1 MTMLARDTHALYDPV
16 RTPFEVDERD
26 FPVTGALEDQFRFL
40 LRYAI
45 LAPSTYNTQPWR
57 FAVSENGIEVYADYT
72 RRMPFVDPGNRELL
86 LSIGAAVAT
95 VRVAAA
101 HFGFSCLVEYNHTG
115 SSDRPLAIALLTP
128 VAAHPIGDA
137 SRARLF
143 PAVARRRTNRR
154 AFLLS
159 RIPRSALE
167 AFGGLDGGRVS
178 SLTVSVDGRLN
189 EAVADLVAEADTR
202 QLADQAYRDDMSAW
216 IHADTAAVSDGI
228 PAVATGSKGVP
239 PPIASWAVRAVESAR
254 QRATQE
260 LNLCRQAPALAV
272 IASEDTVPH
281 WLDAGELLQELLL
294 TAERE
299 GLACSYFNMP
309 MHVPEIR
316 ARLRSVIG
324 VSSWP
329 QLLLRIG
336 YCLEETPRTPR
347 RPLEDA
353 LVPTSIV

>member
-1 MTMLARDTHALYDPV
+1 MMMPAGDTHALYDPV
-16 RTPFEVDERD
+16 RTPFGIDERD
-26 FPVTGALEDQFRFL
+26 FPAAGTLEDQFRFL
-40 LRYAI
+40 LRYVI

-57 FAVSENGIEVYADYT
+57 FAVSENGIEVYADYA
-72 RRMPFVDPGNRELL
+72 RRMPVADPGNRELL
-86 LSIGAAVAT
+86 LSVGAAVAT
-95 VRVAAA
+95 LRVAAA

-115 SSDRPLAIALLTP
+115 SSDRPLAAALLTP
-128 VAAHPIGDA
+128 VAAHPVGDA
-137 SRARLF
+137 SRAMLF
-143 PAVARRRTNRR
+143 PAIVRRRTNRK

-167 AFGGLDGGRVS
+167 AFGGLGAGRVS
-178 SLTVSVDGRLN
+178 SLAVSVDGRLN
-189 EAVADLVAEADTR
+189 ETVAALVAEADTQ
-202 QLADQAYRDDMSAW
+202 QLSDQAYRDDMSAW
-216 IHADTAAVSDGI
+216 IHADTAAAADGI
-228 PAVATGSKGVP
+228 PAIAVESRGVP
-239 PPIASWAVRAVESAR
+239 PSIASWAVRAVDIGR
-254 QRATQE
+254 QRASRDR
-260 LNLCRQAPALAV
+260 NLCREAPALAV
-272 IASEDTVPH
+272 ISSEDTVPH

-329 QLLLRIG
+329 QLLLRVG

-347 RPLEDA
+347 RPLEDV
-353 LVPTSIV
+353 LLPTTNV

>member
-1 MTMLARDTHALYDPV
+1 MTMLAGDTRTLYDPV
-16 RTPFEVDERD
+16 RTPFELHERE
-26 FPVTGALEDQFRFL
+26 FPVTGLLEDQFRFL

-57 FAVSENGIEVYADYT
+57 FAVSDNGIEVYADYA
-72 RRMPFVDPGNRELL
+72 RRMPVADPGNRELL

-95 VRVAAA
+95 LRVAAA
-101 HFGFSCLVEYNHTG
+101 HFGFACFVEYNHTG
-115 SSDRPLAIALLTP
+115 SSDRPLAVALLTP
-128 VAAHPIGDA
+128 MAAHPVGDA
-137 SRARLF
+137 VRATLF
-143 PAVARRRTNRR
+143 PAITRRRTNRR

-167 AFGGLDGGRVS
+167 AFRGLDAGRQS
-178 SLTVSVDGRLN
+178 SLRVSVDGRMN
-189 EAVADLVAEADTR
+189 EAVAALVAAADAQ

-216 IHADTAAVSDGI
+216 IHADTAGVSDGI
-228 PAVATGSKGVP
+228 PVAAAGSKGVP
-239 PPIASWAVRAVESAR
+239 PPIASCAVRAVDSGQ
-254 QRATQE
+254 QRAA
-260 LNLCRQAPALAV
+260 LDRNLCQEAPALAV
-272 IASEDTVPH
+272 ISSEDTVPH
-281 WLDAGELLQELLL
+281 WLDAGELLQEFLL

-299 GLACSYFNMP
+299 GLVCSYFNMP

-316 ARLRSVIG
+316 AQLRAVTG

-347 RPLEDA
+347 RALEDM
-353 LVPTSIV
+353 LVPTTIV

>member
-1 MTMLARDTHALYDPV
+1 MMIAGDTRAVYDPV

-26 FPVTGALEDQFRFL
+26 FPVGGSLEDQFRFL

-72 RRMPFVDPGNRELL
+72 RRMPVADPGNRELL
-86 LSIGAAVAT
+86 MSVGAAVAT
-95 VRVAAA
+95 LRIAAA

-115 SSDRPLAIALLTP
+115 SSDRPLAVALLTP
-128 VAAHPIGDA
+128 TASHPSAG
-137 SRARLF
+137 SPGETLF
-143 PAVARRRTNRR
+143 PAIVRRRTNRR
-154 AFLLS
+154 PFLLS

-167 AFGGLDGGRVS
+167 GFAGLDSGRPS
-178 SLTVSVDGRLN
+178 SLVVSVDARLN
-189 EAVADLVAEADTR
+189 GTVAGLVAEADA
-202 QLADQAYRDDMSAW
+202 QQFADQAVRDDLSAW
-216 IHADTAAVSDGI
+216 IHPDAAAVPDGI
-228 PAVATGSKGVP
+228 PAIATDARGVP
-239 PPIASWAVRAVESAR
+239 PPIASWAVRAVDNAR
-254 QRATQE
+254 QRATQDQ
-260 LNLCRQAPALAV
+260 NLCREAPALAV
-272 IASEDTVPH
+272 ISSEDTVPH
-281 WLDAGELLQELLL
+281 WLDAGELLQQLLL

-316 ARLRSVIG
+316 ARLRAVIG

-329 QLLLRIG
+329 QLLLRTG

-347 RPLEDA
+347 RPLEDV
-353 LVPTSIV
+353 LIPSPMV

>member
-1 MTMLARDTHALYDPV
+1 MTMLARDAHALFDPV
-16 RTPFEVDERD
+16 RTPFGVDERH
-26 FPVTGALEDQFRFL
+26 FPVAGPLEDQFRFL
-40 LRYAI
+40 LRYVI

-57 FAVSENGIEVYADYT
+57 FAVSENGIEVYADYA
-72 RRMPFVDPGNRELL
+72 RRMPVADPGNRELL

-95 VRVAAA
+95 LRVAAA
-101 HFGFSCLVEYNHTG
+101 HFGFACLVEYNHTG
-115 SSDRPLAIALLTP
+115 TSDRPLAVALLNP
-128 VAAHPIGDA
+128 VAAHPVGDA
-137 SRARLF
+137 VRARLF
-143 PAVARRRTNRR
+143 PAITRRRTNRR
-154 AFLLS
+154 EFLRT

-167 AFGGLDGGRVS
+167 AFAGIDAGRQS

-189 EAVADLVAEADTR
+189 DTVAALVGEADA
-202 QLADQAYRDDMSAW
+202 QQFADQAYRDDMSAW
-216 IHADTAAVSDGI
+216 IHPESAAVPDGI

-239 PPIASWAVRAVESAR
+239 APVASWAVRAVDSAR
-254 QRATQE
+254 RRAAQDR
-260 LNLCRQAPALAV
+260 NLCSEAPALAV
-272 IASEDTVPH
+272 ISSEDTVPH

-316 ARLRSVIG
+316 ARLRTLIG
-324 VSSWP
+324 APAWP

-347 RPLEDA
+347 RPLEDV
-353 LVPTSIV
+353 LVPTTIV